1 MSNKGELMK
10 VKLSELVTKITYSDD
25 SNEEILKSVVQNTK
39 SNKELN
45 LIKSKK
51 SYKPLSD
58 KKIEGILRRD
68 SNRKAK

>member
-1 MSNKGELMK
+1 MK
-10 VKLSELVTKITYSDD
+10 VKLSELITKITYSDD

-39 SNKELN
+39 SNKELK

>member
-1 MSNKGELMK
+1 MK
-10 VKLSELVTKITYSDD
+10 VKLSELITKITYSDD

-39 SNKELN
+39 SNKELK

-51 SYKPLSD
+51 NYKPLSD